1 MQFKGHP
8 EGVNSLQPAAVVSL
22 LQKLWFLL
30 GSVRPGGCRT
40 RLSGSGAF
48 MTAEEGFK
56 ERRGQ
61 KLRIDVVRRSQDS
74 RLQHLTPEMSSELQ
88 IPVGPTC
95 SYFGGEKQEVS
106 RLSTGLT
113 RSSDICFHQQ
123 RSAEPLEKA
132 AEPPHGPDG
141 SVTTGVLRR

>member
-1 MQFKGHP
+1 
-8 EGVNSLQPAAVVSL
+8 
-22 LQKLWFLL
+22 
-30 GSVRPGGCRT
+30 
-40 RLSGSGAF
+40 

-88 IPVGPTC
+88 IPVGPTR

-113 RSSDICFHQQ
+113 WSSYICFHQQ